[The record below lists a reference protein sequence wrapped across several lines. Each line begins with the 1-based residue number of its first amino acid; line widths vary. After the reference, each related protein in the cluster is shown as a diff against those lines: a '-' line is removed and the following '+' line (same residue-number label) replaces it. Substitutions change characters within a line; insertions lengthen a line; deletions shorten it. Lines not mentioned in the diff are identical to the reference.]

1 MDKYD
6 RFHTHTHKVIT
17 ISVHNH
23 HHLCSLLWLSPFL
36 YRQCHHPRPA
46 KGRRQNQILKSILE
60 PFLRD
65 PQLTHTTTTE
75 TPSHVDPSPNF
86 RQNWTL
92 RAKWHSALTGI
103 RVVNKYSCCRCCES
117 LEQAKQWWMEQP
129 RSESTRCY

>member
-1 MDKYD
+1 
-6 RFHTHTHKVIT
+6 
-17 ISVHNH
+17 
-23 HHLCSLLWLSPFL
+23 L

-92 RAKWHSALTGI
+92 RAKYLDRYKGRQQVQLLPLLRVARTSKAMVDGATKI
-103 RVVNKYSCCRCCES
+103 RVHALLLSAIEGGGGG
-117 LEQAKQWWMEQP
+117 EEG
-129 RSESTRCY
+129 